1 MHVASLKIL
10 CDVYF
15 TTTLTIFIKTKTK
28 WCPTLR
34 ITQSGKTGPG
44 IHAHWRAPSLQST
57 HEVLDP
63 KTIPQQ
69 FSEAKTFSHCCE
81 DLK

>member
-1 MHVASLKIL
+1 MPYS
-10 CDVYF
+10 Y
-15 TTTLTIFIKTKTK
+15 
-28 WCPTLR
+28 
-34 ITQSGKTGPG
+34 GKTGPG
-44 IHAHWRAPSLQST
+44 IHAHWGAPRLQST

-69 FSEAKTFSHCCE
+69 FSEAMTFSHCCE